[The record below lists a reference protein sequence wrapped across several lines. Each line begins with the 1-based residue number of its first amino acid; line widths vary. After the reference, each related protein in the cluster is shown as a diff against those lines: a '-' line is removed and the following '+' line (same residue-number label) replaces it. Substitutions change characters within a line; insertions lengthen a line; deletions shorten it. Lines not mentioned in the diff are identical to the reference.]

1 MRVNTIRIP
10 CSDLK
15 LSEAFYSV
23 LLGRTK
29 AFGGEEEGY
38 VGFDLDNVTILLEL
52 EEAGEFEAGRY
63 LGFSIE
69 VDDIERLYRELKDR
83 IAFVAPPEKQPW
95 GGTMA
100 HVEDT
105 SGNSLSIVEAARA

>member
-10 CSDLK
+10 CSALK
-15 LSEAFYSV
+15 LAAASYSV

-29 AFGGEEEGY
+29 LEDAG
-38 VGFDLDNVTILLEL
+38 DL
-52 EEAGEFEAGRY
+52 EAGRY

-69 VDDIERLYRELKDR
+69 VSDIARLYRDLEDR
-83 IAFVAPPEKQPW
+83 IAFVGPPEKQPW

-105 SGNSLSIVEAARA
+105 SGNSLSIVEAAHA